1 MSEPAVGG
9 EFPRDLA
16 VSHAISPNGK
26 MVSPHAL
33 ILAAGQGSRLQFKGP
48 SKPLMP
54 LLGVSLIERTVRTL
68 NAAGIHD
75 FYVVS
80 GYRGDDVRP
89 FLDELAERIEVRISH
104 VENPRWSEGNA
115 TSLLAARESLP
126 PDKPFLLS
134 MCDHLVEPRVVYE
147 LISHGPD
154 TGEVV
159 LAVDR
164 QLDNPLVDLADVTRV
179 RSLGDRII
187 EIGKGLTDY
196 DGFDTGFFCCT
207 PALFEAVEQSIETS
221 ADDSLSGAIQQL
233 ANQSKAKTLDASGCF
248 WIDVDTPRAAAQ
260 AERALLAHMRGKM
273 RDGPVSRYLNRP
285 FSGAISRR
293 LANYEVTPNQI
304 SCLSFL
310 LCVAAAS
317 LIAGSAGLPSPIASW
332 ACLAVG
338 GLLAQL
344 ASVIDGCDGE
354 IARLKF
360 MQSDFGGWLDAVL
373 DRYADAL
380 LLFAFLWRVYRAGD
394 PLLSGMFATDVVQ
407 LLAIVVGFSAIVG
420 SFMLSYTA
428 DKYDGVMAESFDR
441 RTRFRV
447 GRDVRILI
455 IVLGALLNMGFL
467 VLLINAVWMN
477 AEVVRRVWICKVAR
491 A

>member
-1 MSEPAVGG
+1 
-9 EFPRDLA
+9 
-16 VSHAISPNGK
+16 
-26 MVSPHAL
+26 MVASLHAL
-33 ILAAGQGSRLQFKGP
+33 ILAAGKGSRLQVKGP

-54 LLGVSLIERTVRTL
+54 VLGVPLIERTLRPL
-68 NAAGIHD
+68 NAAGIQD
-75 FYVVS
+75 FHVVS
-80 GYRGDDVRP
+80 GYLGENVRQ
-89 FLDELAERIEVRISH
+89 FLDELATRIDVRIRH
-104 VENPRWSEGNA
+104 IENPRWSEGNA
-115 TSLLAARESLP
+115 ISVLAAREYLSS
-126 PDKPFLLS
+126 DEPFLLA
-134 MCDHLVEPRVVYE
+134 MCDHLVEPRVIHE
-147 LISHGPD
+147 LISHPPG

-179 RSLGDRII
+179 RSFDDKII
-187 EIGKGLTDY
+187 EIGKGLTEF
-196 DGFDTGFFCCT
+196 DGFDIGFFSCT
-207 PALFEAVEQSIETS
+207 PALFDAIEQSIEAS

-233 ANQSKAKTLDASGCF
+233 ATQGKAQMLDASGRF
-248 WIDVDTPRAAAQ
+248 WIDVDTPRAVSQ
-260 AERALLAHMRGKM
+260 AERALLARMRGKM

-285 FSGAISRR
+285 FSAAISRR
-293 LANYEVTPNQI
+293 LADYEITPNQI

-310 LCVAAAS
+310 MCVAAAS
-317 LIAGSAGLPSPIASW
+317 LIAGSGGLALPIASW

-344 ASVIDGCDGE
+344 ASVLDGCDGE

-360 MQSDFGGWLDAVL
+360 MQSEFGGWLDAVL

-380 LLFAFLWRVYRAGD
+380 LLFAFLWRVYRGSD
-394 PLLSGMFATDVVQ
+394 PLLSGLLATDVVQ
-407 LLAIVVGFSAIVG
+407 SLAIVVGFSAIVG

-428 DKYDGVMAESFDR
+428 DKYDGVMAENLDW

-455 IVLGALLNMGFL
+455 IVLGALLNMSFL